1 MTLPVRRRSCIPVN
15 VSTHQPIKKLRATLW
30 LYLSLIAL
38 SLVWLLLAQWGLL
51 RPLEQ
56 LSLDAR
62 FRVRGPIEAPVRV
75 VYVDIDTDSML
86 ALGNFPWDRGLF
98 AQVCDGLIKKG
109 GAKAVGIDV
118 VFSEGGIPNIA
129 DPRKVARGK
138 SEFGRYLFSG
148 PPVALAASYAEQGIR
163 TLDDGTKVD
172 QQIPLVEGPGGR
184 ISPPE
189 LPGWEMGGMLFRP
202 PVIGLID
209 TMDGHTFEAPMFAR
223 TPERTYLHLSLEL
236 ARLYLGLRPEDV
248 RITPEAIE
256 LVGPGGEIL
265 RRVPLR
271 RGQMV
276 AINWFSRWAD
286 DERNP
291 RASFA
296 TVLTALQWL
305 RSDKPEERAEGEAF
319 FADDYFKDSVVLI
332 GPVANMLQDLA
343 PTPFDRVPVPKV
355 GVHGNLVKTIL
366 GERFLRQPPDWVLP
380 VVTIGLTAL
389 IVGLSLAS
397 EGRRSGLRRLIA
409 AMLFFGYVALCF
421 GAFSWGGWVLPMVVP
436 LGAALSS
443 AFIGGAAQLVLAQKQ
458 KSRIK
463 GLFGAYL
470 APSIVSQ
477 MVDAGQEPKLGG
489 VEENITA
496 YFSDVESFSTFSEKL
511 SPAQLVELMNEYL
524 TACTDIVQAEGG
536 TLDKYIG
543 DAVVAIY
550 GAPLALPNHPL
561 QACVAAL
568 RVQRRCAELREK
580 WSREPQKNWPE
591 IVLRLRTRIG
601 LNSGRAVVGNM
612 GSASRFSYT
621 MMGDTVNL
629 AARMESGAKAW
640 GVYTMCA
647 DPTRIACEAADA
659 ERRVVFRSLGR
670 IVVKGRSAPVPIH
683 ELVGLKEDV
692 GDRTREAIVRFEAG
706 LKRFYE
712 QDWDGAQAHFEASAG
727 LEPNQPDLLA
737 GITTNPSLIYL
748 RLVSELRAHPP
759 GRDWNGVYVMRE
771 K

>member
-1 MTLPVRRRSCIPVN
+1 MHPGG
-15 VSTHQPIKKLRATLW
+15 VSKIHPIRKLRATLW
-30 LYLSLIAL
+30 LYLSLFAL

-62 FRVRGPIEAPVRV
+62 FKVRGPVEAPARV
-75 VYVDIDTDSML
+75 VYVDIDTDSL
-86 ALGNFPWDRGLF
+86 IALGNFPWDRGLF
-98 AQVCDGLIKKG
+98 ARVCDGLIQKG
-109 GAKAVGIDV
+109 GAKAIGIDV
-118 VFSEGGIPNIA
+118 VFSEGGVPNIA
-129 DPRKVARGK
+129 DPLKVARGK
-138 SEFGRYLFSG
+138 AEFGRYLFSG
-148 PPVALAASYAEQGIR
+148 PPVVLAASYAEQGIR
-163 TLDDGTKVD
+163 TLDDGTVVD

-184 ISPPE
+184 NSPPE
-189 LPGWEMGGMLFRP
+189 LPGWEMGGALFRP
-202 PVIGLID
+202 PLVGLID
-209 TMDGHTFEAPMFAR
+209 IMDGHTSEAPMFAH
-223 TPERTYLHLSLEL
+223 TSERTYLHLSLEL
-236 ARLYLGLRPEDV
+236 ARIHLGIRPEDV
-248 RITPEAIE
+248 RVKPDAIE
-256 LVGPGGEIL
+256 LVGSGGEVL

-271 RGQMV
+271 RSQMV
-276 AINWFSRWAD
+276 AINWFSRWTD

-291 RASFA
+291 RVSFA

-305 RSDKPEERAEGEAF
+305 RSENPDERAEGEAF
-319 FADDYFKDSVVLI
+319 FADGYFKDAIVLI
-332 GPVANMLQDLA
+332 GPVASMLQDLS
-343 PTPFDRVPVPKV
+343 PTPFDRTPVPKV

-366 GERFLRQPPDWVLP
+366 AGRFLREPPEWALP
-380 VVTIGLTAL
+380 LITIGLTAL

-397 EGRRSGLRRLIA
+397 EGRRSGLRRLMAVLLFLGYIA
-409 AMLFFGYVALCF
+409 FCF
-421 GAFSWGGWVLPMVVP
+421 AAFAWGDWVLPMVVP

-443 AFIGGAAQLVLAQKQ
+443 AFIGGAAQLILAQKQ

-477 MVDAGQEPKLGG
+477 MVDAGEEPKLGG

-511 SPAQLVELMNEYL
+511 SPPQLVELMNEYL

-550 GAPLALPNHPL
+550 GAPLALPEHPL
-561 QACVAAL
+561 KACVAAL
-568 RVQRRCAELREK
+568 RVQKRCAELREK

-601 LNSGRAVVGNM
+601 LNSGPAVVGNM

-647 DPTRIACEAADA
+647 HPTRIACEAADA

-683 ELVGLKEDV
+683 ELVGLREEVQDQ
-692 GDRTREAIVRFEAG
+692 TLEAIARFEAG
-706 LKRFYE
+706 LQKYYA
-712 QDWDGAQAHFEASAG
+712 QDWEAARAHFAASAS
-727 LEPNQPDLLA
+727 LEPHRPELHA
-737 GITTNPSLIYL
+737 GIIANPSLIYL
-748 RLVSELRAHPP
+748 RLVEELRAHPP

>member
-1 MTLPVRRRSCIPVN
+1 GV
-15 VSTHQPIKKLRATLW
+15 A
-30 LYLSLIAL
+30 A
-38 SLVWLLLAQWGLL
+38 LAQGGLL

-56 LSLDAR
+56 LSMDAR
-62 FRVRGPIEAPVRV
+62 FKLRGPVESPARV
-75 VYVDIDTDSML
+75 VYVDIDTDSL
-86 ALGNFPWDRGLF
+86 IALGNFPWDRGLF
-98 AQVCDGLIKKG
+98 AQVCEGLIQKG
-109 GAKAVGIDV
+109 GAKVVGIDV
-118 VFSEGGIPNIA
+118 VFSEGGVPNIA
-129 DPRKVARGK
+129 DPQKVARGK
-138 SEFGRYLFSG
+138 MEFGRYLFSG
-148 PPVALAASYAEQGIR
+148 PPVVLAASYAEQGIR
-163 TLDDGTKVD
+163 TLDDGTVVD
-172 QQIPLVEGPGGR
+172 QQIPLVYGPSGR

-189 LPGWEMGGMLFRP
+189 LPGWDMEGALFRP
-202 PVIGLID
+202 PLIGLID
-209 TMDGHTFEAPMFAR
+209 IMDGHTSEAPMFAR

-236 ARLYLGLRPEDV
+236 ARVYLGLRPEDV
-248 RITPEAIE
+248 RIKPEAIE
-256 LVGPGGEIL
+256 LAGPDGEVL
-265 RRVPLR
+265 RRVPLH

-276 AINWFSRWAD
+276 AINWFSRWVD
-286 DERNP
+286 DDRNP

-296 TVLTALQWL
+296 TVLTALQWI
-305 RSDKPEERAEGEAF
+305 RSGNPEERAEGEAF
-319 FADDYFKDSVVLI
+319 FADNYFKDAVVLI
-332 GPVANMLQDLA
+332 GPVASMLQDLA
-343 PTPFDRVPVPKV
+343 PTPLDRTPVPKV

-366 GERFLRQPPDWVLP
+366 AERFLREPPEWVLP
-380 VVTIGLTAL
+380 LITIGLTAL

-397 EGRRSGLRRLIA
+397 EGRRSGLRRLVA
-409 AMLFFGYVALCF
+409 ALLFFGYVALCF
-421 GAFSWGGWVLPMVVP
+421 AAFAWADWVLPMVAP

-511 SPAQLVELMNEYL
+511 SPPQLVELMNEYL

-550 GAPLALPNHPL
+550 GAPLALPDHPL
-561 QACVAAL
+561 KACVAAL
-568 RVQRRCAELREK
+568 RVQKRCAELREK
-580 WSREPQKNWPE
+580 WSHEPQKNWPE

-601 LNSGRAVVGNM
+601 LNSGPAVVGNM
-612 GSASRFSYT
+612 GSSSRFSYT

-647 DPTRIACEAADA
+647 DPARIACESADA
-659 ERRVVFRSLGR
+659 SRRVVFRALGR

-683 ELVGLKEDV
+683 ELVGLREDLD
-692 GDRTREAIVRFEAG
+692 DRTLEAIARFESG
-706 LKRFYE
+706 LQKYYA
-712 QDWDGAQAHFEASAG
+712 QDWEAARAHFEASAI
-727 LEPNQPDLLA
+727 LEPNRPELHP
-737 GITTNPSLIYL
+737 GIVSNPSLVYL
-748 RLVSELRAHPP
+748 RLVEELRAQPP

>member
-1 MTLPVRRRSCIPVN
+1 MHPGH
-15 VSTHQPIKKLRATLW
+15 VSTPKPLRKLRATLW

-62 FRVRGPIEAPVRV
+62 FKVRGPVEAPVRV
-75 VYVDIDTDSML
+75 VYVDIDTDSLL

-98 AQVCDGLIKKG
+98 AQVSEGLIQKG
-109 GAKAVGIDV
+109 GAKAIGIDV
-118 VFSEGGIPNIA
+118 VFSDGGVPNIA

-138 SEFGRYLFSG
+138 AEFGRYLFSG
-148 PPVALAASYAEQGIR
+148 PPVVLAASYAEQGIR
-163 TLDDGTKVD
+163 TLEDGTVVD

-184 ISPPE
+184 TSPPE
-189 LPGWEMGGMLFRP
+189 LPGWEMGGAFFRP
-202 PVIGLID
+202 PLIGLID
-209 TMDGHTFEAPMFAR
+209 IMDGHTSEAPMFAR

-236 ARLYLGLRPEDV
+236 ARLYLGIRPEDV
-248 RITPEAIE
+248 RIKPDGIE
-256 LVGPGGEIL
+256 LAGADGRVI

-276 AINWFSRWAD
+276 NINWFSKWAD

-305 RSDKPEERAEGEAF
+305 RSENPQERAEGEAF
-319 FADDYFKDSVVLI
+319 FADGFFKDAVVLI

-343 PTPFDRVPVPKV
+343 PTPFDRTPVPKV

-366 GERFLRQPPDWVLP
+366 GERVLRLPPEWVLP
-380 VVTIGLTAL
+380 VVTLGLTAL

-397 EGRRSGLRRLIA
+397 EGRRSGLRRMVA
-409 AMLFFGYVALCF
+409 AALFLGYVALCF
-421 GAFSWGGWVLPMVVP
+421 AAFSLGGWVLPMVVP

-511 SPAQLVELMNEYL
+511 SPPQLVELMNEYL

-550 GAPLALPNHPL
+550 GAPLALPEHPL
-561 QACVAAL
+561 KACVAAL
-568 RVQRRCAELREK
+568 RVQKRCAELREK
-580 WSREPQKNWPE
+580 WAREPQKNWPE

-659 ERRVVFRSLGR
+659 ESRVLFRNLGR
-670 IVVKGRSAPVPIH
+670 IVVKGRSTPVPIH

-692 GDRTREAIVRFEAG
+692 TDKTREAVARFEAG
-706 LKRFYE
+706 LASYYAQE
-712 QDWDGAQAHFEASAG
+712 WDAAIAHFKASAA
-727 LEPNQPDLLA
+727 LEPNQPDPA
-737 GITTNPSLIYL
+737 TGITSNPSLVYL
-748 RLVSELRAHPP
+748 KLVAELRENPP
-759 GRDWNGVYVMRE
+759 GANWNGVYVMKE